1 MPNSLSS
8 FEKRAMLASEKQREL
23 DYKFGVF
30 IEKNPLKGGH
40 EINGVVTMGR
50 FRGPTGNPKYRIK
63 KRRL

>member
-1 MPNSLSS
+1 
-8 FEKRAMLASEKQREL
+8 MLASEKQREL